1 MSARDGRRPSSVEMR
16 TVRQIRK
23 PRFAINPERS
33 PDVAQKTIPLR
44 IASTGETS
52 PPASGRSGIPAR
64 PQHVQRRD
72 RERAFAADI
81 MTADSNSSAAN
92 TINVTASIT
101 LTETTAGELE
111 IQNATSTAKTLT
123 IDGQASSPSATVI
136 AGSSSWNTRIFEIA
150 GAGGAGVTV
159 VFKDLEITGGR
170 AHNGG
175 GPAALGGGILID
187 GGQVTISNAS
197 IIGNHASGQP
207 ASTGQRG
214 ASGYQA
220 PPVPQAETPEAA
232 ESTWQAV
239 S

>member
-1 MSARDGRRPSSVEMR
+1 MLLRR
-16 TVRQIRK
+16 
-23 PRFAINPERS
+23 RS
-33 PDVAQKTIPLR
+33 RCASLRREKHRPLHLEGLESRLVLSTFNVATEIALR
-44 IASTGETS
+44 
-52 PPASGRSGIPAR
+52 
-64 PQHVQRRD
+64 
-72 RERAFAADI
+72 ADI

-175 GPAALGGGILID
+175 GPAGALGGGILID

-197 IIGNHASGQP
+197 IIGNHASG
-207 ASTGQRG
+207 ATGVNGAAGGIGLARRPRYRRRKRPRRRNLPGKRSVERDRLPGWLELCPRRQRG
-214 ASGYQA
+214 Q
-220 PPVPQAETPEAA
+220 
-232 ESTWQAV
+232 WRRWR
-239 S
+239 